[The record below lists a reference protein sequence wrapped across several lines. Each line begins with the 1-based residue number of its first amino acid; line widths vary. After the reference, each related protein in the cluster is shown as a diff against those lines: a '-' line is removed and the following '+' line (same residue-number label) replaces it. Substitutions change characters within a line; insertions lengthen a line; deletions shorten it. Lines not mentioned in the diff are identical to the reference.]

1 MNGLGQM
8 SGEAMTNI
16 SNEHID
22 AFLTSAH
29 KMADLSASEILPFFR
44 KDFSVLHKDGK
55 GIFDPVTDADR
66 KSEEVIRQFL
76 AEKWPTHSIIGEEF
90 GQDIKQDEHCWI
102 IDPIDG
108 TRAFV
113 LGSPLWGT
121 LIGLKVNEQPLIGMM
136 NQPFT
141 GERFWASPQGSFGR
155 WGNVEQPLKTRVCS
169 SLSDA
174 VITTTCPD
182 LFRTDEDRVLFDEL
196 RSHCRM
202 TRFGGDCYN
211 YCLLAMGTVDLIVES
226 GLAAY
231 DIAPLIPL
239 IEGAGGIITT
249 WGGESAVHGGQIIA
263 AGSAQLHEQALT
275 VLSKGS
281 V

>member
-8 SGEAMTNI
+8 NGEAMTDNSI
-16 SNEHID
+16 NNFK
-22 AFLTSAH
+22 AYLASAH
-29 KMADLSASEILPFFR
+29 EMADLSSREILPFFR
-44 KDFSVLHKDGK
+44 REFAVLHKDGK

-66 KSEEVIRQFL
+66 KSEQAIRSYL
-76 AEKWPTHSIIGEEF
+76 GENWPNHSIIGEEY
-90 GQDIKQDEHCWI
+90 GQDIKDDDHCWI

-121 LIGLKVNEQPLIGMM
+121 LIGLNFQERPLIGMM

-141 GERFWASPQGSFGR
+141 GERFWASPDGAFAR
-155 WGNVEQPLKTRVCS
+155 WGGTEHTLSTRACHD
-169 SLSDA
+169 LSEA

-182 LFRTDEDRVLFDEL
+182 LFANDTDRVQFDEL

-202 TRFGGDCYN
+202 TRYGGDCYN

-239 IEGAGGIITT
+239 IEQSGGVITT
-249 WGGESAVHGGQIIA
+249 WSGESAAKGGQIIA
-263 AGSAQLHEQALT
+263 AGSQQLHENALEI
-275 VLSKGS
+275 LSKAAL
-281 V
+281 